1 MPSIDL
7 EGVQRSLGMSRAA
20 EDLGYAEERF
30 DTCRIGY
37 GYSSTRDCR
46 VENLVVIH
54 FLLQCRDS
62 EGTVSEA
69 LGASDV
75 QPVSADRIRW
85 NLGKREGMTRTD
97 GEGYGQVR
105 LIAPVS
111 QKGEKLRLTID
122 GKFLALTASEVSRI
136 VAPGPWC
143 RR

>member
-1 MPSIDL
+1 
-7 EGVQRSLGMSRAA
+7 MSRAT
-20 EDLGYAEERF
+20 EDLGYVEKKF
-30 DTCRIGY
+30 DTCQIGY

-46 VENLVVIH
+46 KESLVVIH

-97 GEGYGQVR
+97 GEGYGQIR
-105 LIAPVS
+105 LATAASP
-111 QKGEKLRLTID
+111 KNEKLRLTID
-122 GKFLALTASEVSRI
+122 GQFLALTASEVSRV
-136 VAPGPWC
+136 VAPKSWC